1 MSDTDKDIV
10 ELDEKELVATI
21 VKQVQEGLDIK
32 TAIADALKDATTE
45 MQTSFTDKL
54 AEIEKTVKKTIEDQP
69 VIGKDGK
76 PIVKS
81 TKEGL
86 AKEIED
92 MTPAQRFFAAAKAM
106 GESDNSMLK
115 ALNEHN
121 LEVREKAGYNNT
133 GVSAEGGF
141 MVPDPEFDAKIYEN
155 LPDYGVA
162 AKYATNR
169 TTDRTA
175 IRWLNLTAGLQFFET
190 LEAGVKSSN
199 KLAFSR
205 DLVNLRKFAVI
216 VPATEELEDDAIID
230 YWNLVTVELSRALAR
245 KIDELTFTDVQS
257 GIVHLNGIQVVPVSG
272 AGSTITWDNLL
283 DAESRIEDGINAG
296 GEPDNSVGTSGVD
309 TSGYKWFMRKETWF
323 RLLQTKAAGSGEYLA
338 GGSLTDGWIGNINHP
353 TTPWG
358 TPVVF
363 TRVLPRS
370 ADLAGGT
377 NAAFAVFGDLSY
389 YQVVVK
395 RAMDLKLLTEAT
407 IVGTDSSNFNLA
419 TQDGQA
425 LRAVTRV
432 ITGLPSGVRSLF
444 VAVGTGTVS

>member
-32 TAIADALKDATTE
+32 TAISDALKDATEE
-45 MQTSFTDKL
+45 MQKSFTDKL
-54 AEIEKTVKKTIEDQP
+54 AEIETTVKKTIEDQP
-69 VIGKDGK
+69 VLDKDGK
-76 PIVKS
+76 PVVKS
-81 TKEGL
+81 TKTGL
-86 AKEIED
+86 AKDIED
-92 MTPAQRFFAAAKAM
+92 MSAAQRFFAAAKAM

-115 ALNEHN
+115 ALNEFA
-121 LEVREKAGYNNT
+121 LETREKAGYNNT

-257 GIVHLNGIQVVPVSG
+257 GIVHQNGILTVAVSG

-283 DAESRIEDGINAG
+283 TAEASIEDGINAG
-296 GEPDNSVGTSGVD
+296 GEGDGGGASGVD
-309 TSGYKWFMRKETWF
+309 TGGFQWFMRKETWF
-323 RLLQTKAAGSGEYLA
+323 RLLQTKSAGSGEYLSGA
-338 GGSLTDGWIGNINHP
+338 TLNNGWVGNINHP

-370 ADLAGGT
+370 ADLGGST
-377 NAAFAVFGDLSY
+377 NSAFAVFGDLSY

-432 ITGLPSGVRSLF
+432 ITGLPTGVRSLF

>member
-1 MSDTDKDIV
+1 MSDVDKDIV

-32 TAIADALKDATTE
+32 TAIADALKDATAE

-54 AEIEKTVKKTIEDQP
+54 AEIEATVKKTIEDAPQLDA
-69 VIGKDGK
+69 DGK

-81 TKEGL
+81 TKTGL

-92 MTPAQRFFAAAKAM
+92 MTPAKRFFLAAKAM
-106 GESDNSMLK
+106 GESDNATLK
-115 ALNEHN
+115 ALNEFA
-121 LEVREKAGYNNT
+121 LETREKAGYNNT

-155 LPDYGVA
+155 LPTYGVA
-162 AKYATNR
+162 AKYASNR

-175 IRWLNLTAGLQFFET
+175 IRWLNLTAGLQFYET

-257 GIVHLNGIQVVPVSG
+257 GIVHQNGIQTVPVSG
-272 AGSTITWDNLL
+272 AGTTITWDNLM
-283 DAESRIEDGINAG
+283 DAEGRIEDGVTAG
-296 GEPDNSVGTSGVD
+296 GEAVQGADS
-309 TSGYKWFMRKETWF
+309 SGYRWYMRKETF
-323 RLLQTKAAGSGEYLA
+323 MRLLQTKASGSGEYLA
-338 GGSLTDGWIGNINHP
+338 GGSLTDGWIGNINQP
-353 TTPWG
+353 MTPWG
-358 TPVVF
+358 TPIVY

-370 ADLAGGT
+370 ADLGGST
-377 NAAFAVFGDLSY
+377 NSAFAVFGDLSY